1 MKLEMVFGKTF
12 SPTFLTADLSKND
25 CAFIHD

>member
-1 MKLEMVFGKTF
+1 MKFKMVLGETF

-25 CAFIHD
+25 CAFIND